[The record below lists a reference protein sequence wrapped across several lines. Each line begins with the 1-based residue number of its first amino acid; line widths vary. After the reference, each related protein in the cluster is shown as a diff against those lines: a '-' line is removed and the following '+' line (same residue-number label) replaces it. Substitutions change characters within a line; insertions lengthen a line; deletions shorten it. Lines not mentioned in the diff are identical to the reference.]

1 MGLSFADEPIRNRPC
16 GREYTPVSGAGKWNL
31 PIGLSERSISGR
43 APYSAGSIP
52 WDLMT
57 LIAVGLLRKA
67 MSAFP
72 ASTDFES
79 ALMPPVNV
87 M

>member
-31 PIGLSERSISGR
+31 SIGLSERSISGR

-52 WDLMT
+52 WDLMI
-57 LIAVGLLRKA
+57 LIAAGLLRKA
-67 MSAFP
+67 ISSFTA
-72 ASTDFES
+72 ATDFELT
-79 ALMPPVNV
+79 LMPPVNV